1 MGQAEGKEWLFA
13 ERVMDRLAERDRVD
27 TEVAGAAPRKA
38 QVAGRPVLLIP
49 HLGESSD
56 EAALPADAGR

>member
-1 MGQAEGKEWLFA
+1 
-13 ERVMDRLAERDRVD
+13 MDRLAERDRAD